1 MTRREELLDYLWK
14 EVINVS
20 LRDASLDNVIMNC
33 KRDPIGPFGD
43 TGAAIERML
52 AAGASRRDVCLV
64 LRSTAYEA
72 VFGALYSLSDPGSD
86 KDDDVS
92 TLYEEL
98 LMAEPSGTGG
108 RPGSANLV

>member
-1 MTRREELLDYLWK
+1 VVMR
-14 EVINVS
+14 
-20 LRDASLDNVIMNC
+20 A
-33 KRDPIGPFGD
+33 
-43 TGAAIERML
+43 
-52 AAGASRRDVCLV
+52 
-64 LRSTAYEA
+64 TAYEA

-108 RPGSANLV
+108 RPGSADSA